1 MASGVIAKS
10 VQPQR
15 ATYSG
20 TIDSSGYLIT
30 NIPSAG
36 KTIVSTLTAT
46 TNMFSF
52 AVRIGDTVDGYF
64 RFIIYNA
71 TTLAK
76 ITNYACVIYID
87 YI

>member
-1 MASGVIAKS
+1 MASGTIAKS
-10 VQPQR
+10 VQPKR

-36 KTIVSTLTAT
+36 KTIVDTLTAT

-52 AVRIGDTVDGYF
+52 ATRINDLDGCF
-64 RFIIYNA
+64 RFVIRSA
-71 TTLAK
+71 MTLDK

>member
-1 MASGVIAKS
+1 MASGAIAKS
-10 VQPQR
+10 VQPKR

-30 NIPSAG
+30 NIPSAE
-36 KTIVSTLTAT
+36 KTIVGTLTAT

-52 AVRIGDTVDGYF
+52 AIRINDTTDGCF

-76 ITNYACVIYID
+76 ITNYACTIYID

>member
-46 TNMFSF
+46 PNMFSF
-52 AVRIGDTVDGYF
+52 ATRINDLDGCF
-64 RFIIYNA
+64 RFMIYNA

-76 ITNYACVIYID
+76 ITNYACTIYID